1 MAYEGQ
7 VALQISRILHAGYVF
22 EYDGVRIA
30 FDPIF
35 ENPFSGNC
43 HAFPDVAFDRRRIG
57 ELNLPAVFI
66 SHHHDDHCSLESL
79 DLLDRRTPLFIY
91 CLHEEL
97 FAWVRELGF
106 TDVRSLMLDQ
116 PVHVGP
122 FEVVPRRALDADVD
136 SIFHIKVAG
145 LNVLNVVD
153 SWIDEE
159 TLSLLARSA
168 PWDVVLWPFQTM
180 RELEVIAPARAAP
193 ASGDLPPEWIEQLKV
208 LRPKVV
214 VPSSCQ
220 FVFEDWS
227 WYNRAFFPVSYLGFQ
242 QQVEAVHPHTRVV
255 RMDPSVSFA
264 FDGDAVTPAAPLGWV
279 IPVGEQRVDYAYDPE
294 LSPPAMTE
302 IARRFPPLTTAQS
315 EAVER
320 YCRTGLLDRYR
331 ELGAPAEEYFRKTR
345 IWKLSV
351 YDHSG
356 SVRNFHYR
364 LEEDAITAVSED
376 DGPVAWTTEVAQAKL
391 HAALFAGE
399 TLTSM
404 YLRINDV
411 VFAPALEEEI
421 QDADV
426 VDDPLVRCLFN
437 GIFGAYQRAQ
447 LERLKARASGP
458 EGGAPCAWK

>member
-1 MAYEGQ
+1 
-7 VALQISRILHAGYVF
+7 VTLRISRILHAGYIF
-22 EYDGVRIA
+22 EYDGMKIV

-43 HAFPDVAFDRRRIG
+43 HAFPKVGFDLHRISA
-57 ELNLPAVFI
+57 LDFSAVFI

-79 DLLDRRTPLFIY
+79 ALLKRGTPIFIY
-91 CLHEEL
+91 CLHDEM

-106 TDVRSLMLDQ
+106 TEVHSLTLDQ
-116 PVHVGP
+116 PVRVGP

-136 SIFHIKVAG
+136 SIFHIKAAG
-145 LNVLNVVD
+145 FNVLNVVD
-153 SWIDEE
+153 SWIDAE
-159 TLSLLARSA
+159 TLSLLAPSA

-180 RELEVIAPARAAP
+180 RELEVIAPSRAVP
-193 ASGDLPPEWIEQLKV
+193 ASGELPQEWIEQLKM

-220 FVFEDWS
+220 FLFEDWS
-227 WYNRAFFPVSYLGFQ
+227 WYNRAFFPVSYRRFQ
-242 QQVEAVHPHTRVV
+242 REVEAVLPHTRVV

-264 FDGDAVTPAAPLGWV
+264 FNRDAVTPAAPLDWV
-279 IPVGEQRVDYAYDPE
+279 FPIGDQCVDYAYDPKP
-294 LSPPAMTE
+294 SPPTMAE
-302 IARRFPPLTTAQS
+302 IARRLPPLTKEES
-315 EAVER
+315 EKVDR
-320 YCRTGLLDRYR
+320 YCRSGLLDRYR
-331 ELGAPAEEYFRKTR
+331 ELGAPAERYFQKPR

-351 YDHSG
+351 YDHFG
-356 SVRNFHYR
+356 AARDFHYR
-364 LEEDAITAVSED
+364 LEEDEITAVSEN
-376 DGPVAWTTEVAQAKL
+376 DGPVAWTTEVAQVKL

-411 VFAPALEEEI
+411 VFTPALEKEI
-421 QDADV
+421 QDADI

-447 LERLKARASGP
+447 LERLKARTSRQRGLP
-458 EGGAPCAWK
+458 ESS

>member
-1 MAYEGQ
+1 MAYEEQ
-7 VALQISRILHAGYVF
+7 VTLQISRILHAGYIF
-22 EYDGVRIA
+22 EQDGVRIA

-43 HAFPDVAFDRRRIG
+43 HAFPKVGFDRHRIS
-57 ELNLPAVFI
+57 ELTLSAVFI

-79 DLLDRRTPLFIY
+79 NLLDRRTPLFIY
-91 CLHEEL
+91 CVHEEL

-106 TDVRSLMLDQ
+106 TEVHSLMLDR
-116 PVHVGP
+116 PVRVGR

-136 SIFHIKVAG
+136 SIFHIEAAG

-180 RELEVIAPARAAP
+180 RELEVIAPSRAAP
-193 ASGDLPPEWIEQLKV
+193 ASGELPQEWIAQLTM

-227 WYNRAFFPVSYLGFQ
+227 WYNRAFFPVSYRRFQ
-242 QQVEAVHPHTRVV
+242 QEVEAVLPHTRVV

-264 FDGDAVTPAAPLGWV
+264 FNGDAVTPAAPLDWV
-279 IPVGEQRVDYAYDPE
+279 IPIGEQGVDYVYDPT
-294 LSPPAMTE
+294 LSPPGMAE
-302 IARRFPPLTTAQS
+302 IARRFPPLTAEES
-315 EAVER
+315 AKVDR
-320 YCRTGLLDRYR
+320 YCRSGLLERYR
-331 ELGAPAEEYFRKTR
+331 ELGAPAERYFRKPR
-345 IWKLSV
+345 IWQLSV
-351 YDHSG
+351 YEHSG
-356 SVRNFHYR
+356 SVCHFYYR
-364 LEEDAITAVSED
+364 LDDDTITAVSEE

-411 VFAPALEEEI
+411 VLAPAFEKEI

-426 VDDPLVRCLFN
+426 IDDPLVRCLFN
-437 GIFGAYQRAQ
+437 GVFGAYQRAQ
-447 LERLKARASGP
+447 RERLKARASGP
-458 EGGAPCAWK
+458 RGLPGAS

>member
-1 MAYEGQ
+1 MAYERQ
-7 VALQISRILHAGYVF
+7 VALRISRILHAGYVF
-22 EYDGVRIA
+22 EYDGVQIA

-43 HAFPDVAFDRRRIG
+43 HAFPHVELDHRRIR
-57 ELNLPAVFI
+57 ELGFAAVFI

-79 DLLDRRTPLFIY
+79 DLLDRRTPLFMY
-91 CLHEEL
+91 CVHEEL

-106 TDVRSLMLDQ
+106 THVHPLLLDH

-136 SIFHIKVAG
+136 SIFHIRVAG
-145 LNVLNVVD
+145 WNVLNVVD
-153 SWIDEE
+153 SWIDDD

-180 RELEVIAPARAAP
+180 RELEVIAPSRAAP
-193 ASGDLPPEWIEQLKV
+193 ASGELPREWIEQLRV
-208 LRPKVV
+208 LRPRVV

-220 FVFEDWS
+220 FLFEDWS
-227 WYNRAFFPVSYLGFQ
+227 WYNRAFFPVSYRSFQ
-242 QQVEAVHPHTRVV
+242 QQVEAAHPPTRVL

-264 FDGDAVTPAAPLGWV
+264 FHGHAVTPAAPLDWV
-279 IPVGEQRVDYAYDPE
+279 ISIGEQGVDYAYDPA
-294 LSPPAMTE
+294 LSPPAMAE
-302 IARRFPPLTTAQS
+302 IARRFPPLTTEQA
-315 EAVER
+315 EAVDR

-331 ELGAPAEEYFRKTR
+331 ELGAPADKYFWKPR

-351 YDHSG
+351 HDHAG
-356 SVRNFHYR
+356 SVRDFHYR
-364 LEEDAITAVSED
+364 LEDDAITAVSADE
-376 DGPVAWTTEVAQAKL
+376 GPVAWTTEVVQAKL

-404 YLRINDV
+404 YLRINDA
-411 VFAPALEEEI
+411 VFAPALEAEI
-421 QDADV
+421 QDADIL
-426 VDDPLVRCLFN
+426 DDPLVRCLFN

-447 LERLKARASGP
+447 LERLKARASGLRP
-458 EGGAPCAWK
+458 ARESS